1 MPEKINVKELKNL
14 FAEIKNNNNIAFE
27 KFYSKYDKLVLK
39 ITYSILKN
47 KNDAED
53 VMQLVF
59 EKIYSMNKEKLPTK
73 NEASWLYSVTRNE
86 TLNYLKSNKN
96 NINLD
101 DLYEIEDNNNELDKV
116 IEREKYNKLIS
127 KLNDDEKEIVS
138 LKIISNCSFEEIGKV
153 LNMPTGTVKWRYY
166 KAVNTLK
173 LLLSN
178 FTMFIISFISS
189 IFAIKNEK
197 KEASKIQEENIMKN
211 NEFSTDEDKKQQ
223 YEQSEEILQNSQKP
237 GENTITNTIET
248 ASENTVNYTAISLMG
263 VSIIFLVLTIIF
275 LIIFTKYQLKQ
286 RDKLSK

>member
-248 ASENTVNYTAISLMG
+248 ASENTVNYTAISLIG

>member
-96 NINLD
+96 NINLY
-101 DLYEIEDNNNELDKV
+101 DLYEIEANNNELDKV

-237 GENTITNTIET
+237 GGNTITNTIET
-248 ASENTVNYTAISLMG
+248 ASENTVNYTAISLIG

>member
-1 MPEKINVKELKNL
+1 MSEKINVKELKNL
-14 FAEIKNNNNIAFE
+14 FAKIKNNNNTAFE
-27 KFYSKYDKLVLK
+27 ELYSKYSKLIYK
-39 ITYSILKN
+39 IAYSILKN
-47 KNDAED
+47 KSDAED

-59 EKIYSMNKEKLPTK
+59 EKIYSMDKEKLPTR
-73 NEASWLYSVTRNE
+73 NEASWLYSVARNE
-86 TLNYLKSNKN
+86 ALNYLKSNKN

-101 DLYEIEDNNNELDKV
+101 NIYEIEDDNNELDKV
-116 IEREKYNKLIS
+116 IEKENYNKLIS
-127 KLNDDEKEIVS
+127 KLNDNEKEIIS
-138 LKIISNCSFEEIGKV
+138 LKIISNCSFEEIGKI
-153 LNMPTGTVKWRYY
+153 LNIPTGTVKWRYY

-178 FTMFIISFISS
+178 FTMFIISFISG
-189 IFAIKNEK
+189 IFAIKNGK

-275 LIIFTKYQLKQ
+275 LIIFTKYQLK
-286 RDKLSK
+286 RRNKLSK

>member
-27 KFYSKYDKLVLK
+27 EFYSKYDKLVLK

-96 NINLD
+96 NINLY

-153 LNMPTGTVKWRYY
+153 LNMPTGTIKWRYY

>member
-96 NINLD
+96 NINLY
-101 DLYEIEDNNNELDKV
+101 DLYEIEANNNELDKV

-197 KEASKIQEENIMKN
+197 KEATKIQEENIMKN
-211 NEFSTDEDKKQQ
+211 NEFSTEEDKIQQ

-248 ASENTVNYTAISLMG
+248 ASENTVNYTAISLIG

>member
-223 YEQSEEILQNSQKP
+223 YSQKP

-263 VSIIFLVLTIIF
+263 VSIMFLVLTIIF
-275 LIIFTKYQLKQ
+275 LIIFTK
-286 RDKLSK
+286 

>member
-1 MPEKINVKELKNL
+1 MSEKINVKELKNL
-14 FAEIKNNNNIAFE
+14 FAKIKNNNNTAFE
-27 KFYSKYDKLVLK
+27 ELYSKYSKLIYK
-39 ITYSILKN
+39 IAYSILKN
-47 KNDAED
+47 KSDAED

-96 NINLD
+96 NINLY

>member
-223 YEQSEEILQNSQKP
+223 YEQSEKILQNSQKP

-263 VSIIFLVLTIIF
+263 VSIMFLVLTIIF

>member
-27 KFYSKYDKLVLK
+27 EFYSKYDKLVLK

-96 NINLD
+96 NINLY

>member
-27 KFYSKYDKLVLK
+27 EFYSKYDKLVLK

-59 EKIYSMNKEKLPTK
+59 EKIYLMNKEKLPTK

-96 NINLD
+96 NINLY

-223 YEQSEEILQNSQKP
+223 YEQSEKILQNSQKP

>member
-1 MPEKINVKELKNL
+1 MKKVVINILIILYFLVAVIVTYLLLSYNKYNIVETDNKYVLTLKEKNPDFKESDLLVVKKSNDYNKGDYVFYYDTYVAKVTVKYAKIENVKT
-14 FAEIKNNNNIAFE
+14 I
-27 KFYSKYDKLVLK
+27 
-39 ITYSILKN
+39 
-47 KNDAED
+47 
-53 VMQLVF
+53 
-59 EKIYSMNKEKLPTK
+59 
-73 NEASWLYSVTRNE
+73 
-86 TLNYLKSNKN
+86 
-96 NINLD
+96 
-101 DLYEIEDNNNELDKV
+101 
-116 IEREKYNKLIS
+116 
-127 KLNDDEKEIVS
+127 NDDEKEIVS

>member
-27 KFYSKYDKLVLK
+27 EFYSKYDKLVLK

-96 NINLD
+96 NINLY

-237 GENTITNTIET
+237 GENTIINTIET

>member
-27 KFYSKYDKLVLK
+27 EFYSKYDKLVLK
-39 ITYSILKN
+39 IIYSILKN

-59 EKIYSMNKEKLPTK
+59 EKIYSMNKEKLPTR
-73 NEASWLYSVTRNE
+73 NEASWLYSVARNE
-86 TLNYLKSNKN
+86 ALNYLKSNKN

-101 DLYEIEDNNNELDKV
+101 NIYEIEDDNNELDKV
-116 IEREKYNKLIS
+116 IEKENYNKLIS
-127 KLNDDEKEIVS
+127 KLNDNEKEIIS
-138 LKIISNCSFEEIGKV
+138 LKIISNCSFEEIGKI
-153 LNMPTGTVKWRYY
+153 LNIPTGTVKWRYY
-166 KAVNTLK
+166 KAVNTLT

-197 KEASKIQEENIMKN
+197 KETPPIQEENIIKN
-211 NEFSTDEDKKQQ
+211 TEFSTDEDKKQQ
-223 YEQSEEILQNSQKP
+223 YEQAEKTQLNSQVKDENATTVIENVN
-237 GENTITNTIET
+237 ENT
-248 ASENTVNYTAISLMG
+248 ANYTAVGLM
-263 VSIIFLVLTIIF
+263 VASAIFFMLTIIF
-275 LIIFTKYQLKQ
+275 AIIFTKYQLKQ

>member
-1 MPEKINVKELKNL
+1 
-14 FAEIKNNNNIAFE
+14 
-27 KFYSKYDKLVLK
+27 
-39 ITYSILKN
+39 
-47 KNDAED
+47 
-53 VMQLVF
+53 
-59 EKIYSMNKEKLPTK
+59 
-73 NEASWLYSVTRNE
+73 
-86 TLNYLKSNKN
+86 
-96 NINLD
+96 
-101 DLYEIEDNNNELDKV
+101 
-116 IEREKYNKLIS
+116 
-127 KLNDDEKEIVS
+127 
-138 LKIISNCSFEEIGKV
+138 
-153 LNMPTGTVKWRYY
+153 MPTGTVKWRYY

>member
-14 FAEIKNNNNIAFE
+14 FAEIKNNNNIEFE
-27 KFYSKYDKLVLK
+27 EFYSKYDKLVLK

-223 YEQSEEILQNSQKP
+223 YEQSEKILQNSQKP

>member
-27 KFYSKYDKLVLK
+27 EFYSKYDKLVLK

-96 NINLD
+96 NINLY

-189 IFAIKNEK
+189 FFAIKNEK

-248 ASENTVNYTAISLMG
+248 ANENTVNYTAISLIG

>member
-96 NINLD
+96 NINLY
-101 DLYEIEDNNNELDKV
+101 DLYEIEANNNELDKV

-263 VSIIFLVLTIIF
+263 VSIMFLVLTIIF

>member
-1 MPEKINVKELKNL
+1 MSEKINVKELKNL
-14 FAEIKNNNNIAFE
+14 FAKIKNNNNTAFE
-27 KFYSKYDKLVLK
+27 ELYSKYSKLIYK
-39 ITYSILKN
+39 IAYSILKN
-47 KNDAED
+47 KSDAED

-96 NINLD
+96 NINLY

-153 LNMPTGTVKWRYY
+153 LNMPTGTIKWRYY

-178 FTMFIISFISS
+178 FTIFIISFISS

-223 YEQSEEILQNSQKP
+223 YEQSEEILQNSHKP